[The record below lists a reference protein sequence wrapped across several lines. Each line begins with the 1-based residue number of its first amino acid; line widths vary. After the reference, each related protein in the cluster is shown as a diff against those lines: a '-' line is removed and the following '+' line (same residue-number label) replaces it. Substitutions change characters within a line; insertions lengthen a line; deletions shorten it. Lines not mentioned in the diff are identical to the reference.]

1 VKDDAKDVVARF
13 TSGDIDRRS
22 AVKALLGLGLTAP
35 TAYIALGEMS
45 AAHAQGS
52 SANDPKLIARQSEAM
67 AVLVTSS
74 ATVNKIKEISAA
86 PNEAAKI
93 RLARDYA
100 ETLKAQAAKTT
111 ELKGLRVTT
120 RVFEPP
126 KKPQDLP
133 STKVI
138 AQSAVDARAAG
149 QAPGDSDNITVCVS
163 SGPGGAL
170 CVSVG
175 VP

>member
-1 VKDDAKDVVARF
+1 MKDDAKGVVAQF

-35 TAYIALGEMS
+35 SAYIALGEMS

-52 SANDPKLIARQSEAM
+52 SANDPKVIARQSEAM
-67 AVLVTSS
+67 AKLVTSNAAIS
-74 ATVNKIKEISAA
+74 NIKEIAAA
-86 PNEAAKI
+86 PNEGAKV

-100 ETLKAQAAKTT
+100 DTLKAQAAKTS

-138 AQSAVDARAAG
+138 AQSAPDVRPAG
-149 QAPGDSDNITVCVS
+149 QAPGDGDNITVCVS
-163 SGPGGAL
+163 SGPGGL
-170 CVSVG
+170 ICVSVG